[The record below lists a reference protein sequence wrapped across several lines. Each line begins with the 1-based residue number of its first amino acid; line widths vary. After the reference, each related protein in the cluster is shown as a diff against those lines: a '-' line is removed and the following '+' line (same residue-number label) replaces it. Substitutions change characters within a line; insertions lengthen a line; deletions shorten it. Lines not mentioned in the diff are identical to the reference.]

1 VFRGIH
7 NQVGWCSYHPWP
19 PDGSC
24 ATCGQ
29 ALRPPEGRLVGLL
42 EQLRFKPG
50 LGCMPLLQ
58 RAEDRVVQAAP
69 SLKPR
74 RD

>member
-1 VFRGIH
+1 MFRGIH

-19 PDGSC
+19 PDGSS

-29 ALRPPEGRLVGLL
+29 VVRPLGGRLVGSL
-42 EQLRFKPG
+42 EQLRFMPG
-50 LGCMPLLQ
+50 LGCVPLLQ
-58 RAEDRVVQAAP
+58 RAEDTVVQAAP

-74 RD
+74 MD